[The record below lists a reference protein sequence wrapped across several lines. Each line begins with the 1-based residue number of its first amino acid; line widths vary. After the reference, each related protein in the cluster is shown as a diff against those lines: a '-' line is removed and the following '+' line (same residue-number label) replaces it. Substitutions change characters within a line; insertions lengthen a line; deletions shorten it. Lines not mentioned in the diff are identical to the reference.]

1 MDVLELTRDIDGAF
15 SPELNW
21 LRRKRRFKYSARE
34 RLFNFLR
41 YCRQYQSLQRTADK
55 HRLCKTAHH
64 VDFAWL
70 RQLNLHHAF

>member
-1 MDVLELTRDIDGAF
+1 MLVIAVSNNFDVLMEMRPLVPRDVDGAYG
-15 SPELNW
+15 PELNR

-55 HRLCKTAHH
+55 HCCSCG
-64 VDFAWL
+64 W
-70 RQLNLHHAF
+70 